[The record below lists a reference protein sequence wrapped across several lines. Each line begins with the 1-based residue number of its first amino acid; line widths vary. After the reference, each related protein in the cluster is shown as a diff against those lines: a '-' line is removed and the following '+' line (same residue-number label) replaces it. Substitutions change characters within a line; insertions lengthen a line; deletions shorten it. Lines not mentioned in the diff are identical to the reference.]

1 MDDNQITPQF
11 IEAMVDRVIESLTDK
26 LEQLDIS
33 IDYLAAALLDSDAF
47 TVGATQKT
55 RGRAAPTK
63 RMPSDAE

>member
-33 IDYLAAALLDSDAF
+33 IDYLAAALLDTDAF

-55 RGRAAPTK
+55 RGRAAPKK
-63 RMPSDAE
+63 RMPQNEI